1 MVRGTLA
8 WWIIPANHFAVFLG
22 EHNSVKLG
30 DFGLS
35 KIMQSHDFASTY
47 VGTPFYMSPE
57 ICAAEKYTLK
67 SDIWALGCIMYE
79 LCSKEPPFNAKTHY
93 DLVKRIKAGII
104 NPLPSCYSLQL
115 GDVIKSCLTVNP
127 DRRPDTA
134 ALFDLPAIQM
144 MRKEKEVVE
153 LSNMLKSK
161 EALAMK
167 RVQELEEQLRNV
179 EVGKVQMHQE
189 IEASLR
195 REWEVKAQLEINRL
209 VQIEMERLQK
219 KYDQEVKEK
228 VEFEVQKRLSTNS
241 HSSAKDSTRS
251 SSNSSLE
258 SDIARLSVGTND
270 DESGFH
276 SSANLTDLSTS
287 SPEPVKVTKKSG
299 RTPFTRAQTMYTG
312 STGTPLDSD
321 MADPSPVSTSSPEPV
336 KVKKSART
344 PFGRAQTMFIGTPLD
359 VEMADP
365 SPVSIASLALS
376 PRRNGATKA
385 PTTGRNIFAAATTA
399 GAESRWQS
407 RSIES
412 DGSDD
417 DDELPPMPSPT
428 RAKVTKNPFKSNG
441 GRPPLISQ
449 KTAPVQK
456 PVSQPNI
463 FTAGKTALTSAPE
476 LRPQASNGSLRDR
489 SPAPVRRL
497 SKIPSSSN
505 LNYENNLPQSPT
517 RKLSMNK
524 GKSGAED
531 LSKLVLKNN
540 MAIKSSSASNLAPK
554 GRTLVELAQ
563 ARAGGRSLDGEGNR
577 SPDSKGRA
585 FAQRMA
591 DQGRCAEP
599 PVWDPERD
607 DMPSPFLNRNRAPR
621 RL

>member
-1 MVRGTLA
+1 MQAGPG
-8 WWIIPANHFAVFLG
+8 ISANHLAVFLG
-22 EHNSVKLG
+22 EDNSVKLG

-93 DLVKRIKAGII
+93 DLVKRIKTGVV
-104 NPLPSCYSLQL
+104 NPLPPCYSPQL
-115 GDVIKSCLTVNP
+115 GEIIRSCLTVNP

-134 ALFDLPAIQM
+134 TLFDLPTIQM

-153 LSNMLKSK
+153 MAKLLKAK
-161 EALAMK
+161 EALALK
-167 RVQELEEQLRNV
+167 RVQEVEEQLRNL
-179 EVGKVQMHQE
+179 EAGKVRMHQE

-209 VQIEMERLQK
+209 VQIEIERLQK

-228 VEFEVQKRLSTNS
+228 VEFEVQKRLSTGS
-241 HSSAKDSTRS
+241 QAYAKSSSGSSGSSAD
-251 SSNSSLE
+251 SSLADE
-258 SDIARLSVGTND
+258 VSRLSVGTND
-270 DESGFH
+270 DGSSFH
-276 SSANLTDLSTS
+276 SSANPTDLSTT
-287 SPEPVKVTKKSG
+287 SPEPV
-299 RTPFTRAQTMYTG
+299 R
-312 STGTPLDSD
+312 
-321 MADPSPVSTSSPEPV
+321 VS
-336 KVKKSART
+336 KKSART

-365 SPVSIASLALS
+365 SPMSIASLSLS
-376 PRRNGATKA
+376 PRRIGTGKVHAS
-385 PTTGRNIFAAATTA
+385 GRNIFAAATTA
-399 GAESRWQS
+399 GPGAEARWQS
-407 RSIES
+407 ELMEV
-412 DGSDD
+412 GASDD
-417 DDELPPMPSPT
+417 DDELPIPSPT
-428 RAKVTKNPFKSNG
+428 RPKTTKNPFKSHG

-456 PVSQPNI
+456 PVSQPSL
-463 FTAGKTALTSAPE
+463 FTAGKAVPGLPALTSAPE
-476 LRPQASNGSLRDR
+476 LRPQASNSASRDR
-489 SPAPVRRL
+489 SPAPSRRL
-497 SKIPSSSN
+497 SKSPSSSN
-505 LNYENNLPQSPT
+505 LNYEHNLNLPQSPQ

-524 GKSGAED
+524 VKSGMED
-531 LSKLVLKNN
+531 LSKLALKNK

-563 ARAGGRSLDGEGNR
+563 ARAGGRSLDADGNR

-585 FAQRMA
+585 FTQRMA
-591 DQGRCAEP
+591 EQGRSAGEP

-607 DMPSPFLNRNRAPR
+607 DMPSPFLNRNRPVR
-621 RL
+621 RI